1 MTPVFVIA
9 AFALILAAGWAL
21 LRASKRLTTGAAPRG
36 GDHILLDHSPV
47 GALLLDP
54 ALRITWANDAFC
66 DLFGLTRGKLIGLE
80 I

>member
-21 LRASKRLTTGAAPRG
+21 LPPSEKATRGAVPKG
-36 GDHILLDHSPV
+36 GDRVLLDHLPV

-54 ALRITWANDAFC
+54 ALRIT
-66 DLFGLTRGKLIGLE
+66 
-80 I
+80 